1 MKRNIFLLATLT
13 IFIASCGQQSTQN
26 ESNTVEENQ
35 NQQAMLPDKT
45 AFQDTINGKPTDL
58 YILKNQQ
65 GMTAAIT
72 NYGGRVVSLLVPDKT
87 GKLVDVSIG
96 YDNLDTYVNGP
107 ESYFG
112 SLIGRYGNRI
122 GGGSFSLDGEAYSL
136 PTNNGPNTL
145 HGGEKGFQSVVWE
158 VDQASAQRLELS
170 YLSEDMEEGFP
181 GNLSVKVVYT
191 LTDDNALLISYEAET
206 DKKTVVNL
214 TNHTYFNLNG
224 EGSGT
229 ILDHELQFKAD
240 AYTPV
245 DETLIPTG
253 EVASVSGT
261 PFDFQ
266 EPTRIGER
274 IDADHPQI
282 KNGLGY
288 DHNIVL
294 TDADASGDSLRWA
307 AGVLGDQ
314 SGIYMEV
321 LTEEPGVQ
329 FYSGNFL
336 EGANTLKSGAK
347 DDYRTAFCLETQHFP
362 DSPNQPDF
370 PSTVLNPGETY
381 QTRTMYRFSVK
392 E

>member
-1 MKRNIFLLATLT
+1 MKWNIILLATL
-13 IFIASCGQQSTQN
+13 IIIASCGQQKKQTETNTEVMTPNQ
-26 ESNTVEENQ
+26 SN
-35 NQQAMLPDKT
+35 MLPDRA
-45 AFQDTINGKPTDL
+45 AFQDTINGKATDL

-72 NYGGRVVSLLVPDKT
+72 NYGGRVVSLLVPDKS
-87 GKLVDVSIG
+87 GELVDVNIG
-96 YDNLDTYVNGP
+96 FEDLDTYVNGTGT
-107 ESYFG
+107 YFG

-122 GGGSFSLDGEAYSL
+122 AGGSFSLDGETYSL

-145 HGGEKGFQSVVWE
+145 HGGEVGFQDVVWE
-158 VDQASAQRLELS
+158 VGQVTPQSLELN
-170 YLSEDMEEGFP
+170 YLSQDMEEGFP
-181 GNLSVKVVYT
+181 GNLSVKIVYT
-191 LTDDNALLISYEAET
+191 LTDDNALLISYEANT

-214 TNHTYFNLNG
+214 TNHAYFNLNG

-229 ILDHELQFKAD
+229 ILDHVLQFDAD

-245 DETLIPTG
+245 DESLIPTG
-253 EVASVSGT
+253 EIASVAET
-261 PFDFQ
+261 PFDFR
-266 EPTRIGER
+266 EPTHIGER
-274 IDADHPQI
+274 IDTEHEQI

-294 TDADASGDSLRWA
+294 TDTDASGDSLRWA

-329 FYSGNFL
+329 FYSGNFM
-336 EGANTLKSGAK
+336 EGANTLKSEAQ

-370 PSTVLNPGETY
+370 PSTVLSPGETY
-381 QTRTMYRFSVK
+381 QTRTMYHFSIR

>member
-1 MKRNIFLLATLT
+1 MA
-13 IFIASCGQQSTQN
+13 IFIASCGQQGTQN
-26 ESNTVEENQ
+26 ENNTVEENQ
-35 NQQAMLPDKT
+35 NQSSMLPDKT
-45 AFQDTINGKPTDL
+45 AFQDTINGKATDL

-72 NYGGRVVSLLVPDKT
+72 NYGGRVVSLLVPDKS
-87 GKLVDVSIG
+87 GELVDVNIG
-96 YDNLDTYVNGP
+96 FEDLDTYVNGTGT
-107 ESYFG
+107 YFG

-122 GGGSFSLDGEAYSL
+122 AGGSFSLDGETYSL

-145 HGGEKGFQSVVWE
+145 HGGEVGFQDVVWE
-158 VDQASAQRLELS
+158 VGQVTPQSLELN
-170 YLSEDMEEGFP
+170 YLSQDMEEGFP

-191 LTDDNALLISYEAET
+191 LTDDNALLISYEANT

-214 TNHTYFNLNG
+214 TNHAYFNLNG

-229 ILDHELQFKAD
+229 ILDHVLQFDAD

-253 EVASVSGT
+253 EIASVAET
-261 PFDFQ
+261 PFDFR

-274 IDADHPQI
+274 IDTEHEQI

-294 TDADASGDSLRWA
+294 TDTDASGDSLRWA

-314 SGIYMEV
+314 SSIYMKV

-329 FYSGNFL
+329 FYSGNFM
-336 EGANTLKSGAK
+336 EGANTLKSEAQ

-370 PSTVLNPGETY
+370 PSTVLSPGETY
-381 QTRTMYRFSVK
+381 QTRTMYHFSIR

>member
-1 MKRNIFLLATLT
+1 MKRNIILLAIMA
-13 IFIASCGQQSTQN
+13 IFIASCGQQGTQN
-26 ESNTVEENQ
+26 ENNTVEENQ
-35 NQQAMLPDKT
+35 NQSSMLPDKT
-45 AFQDTINGKPTDL
+45 AFQDTINGKATDL

-72 NYGGRVVSLLVPDKT
+72 NYGGRVVSLLVPDKS
-87 GKLVDVSIG
+87 GELVDVNIG
-96 YDNLDTYVNGP
+96 FEDLDTYVNGTGT
-107 ESYFG
+107 YFG

-122 GGGSFSLDGEAYSL
+122 AGGSFSLDGETYSL

-145 HGGEKGFQSVVWE
+145 HGGEVGFQDVVWE
-158 VDQASAQRLELS
+158 VGQVTPQSLELN
-170 YLSEDMEEGFP
+170 YLSQDMEEGFP

-191 LTDDNALLISYEAET
+191 LTDDNALLISYEANT

-214 TNHTYFNLNG
+214 TNHAYFNLNG

-229 ILDHELQFKAD
+229 ILDHVLQFDAD

-253 EVASVSGT
+253 EIASVAET
-261 PFDFQ
+261 PFDFR

-274 IDADHPQI
+274 IDTEHEQI

-294 TDADASGDSLRWA
+294 TDTDASGDSLRWA

-314 SGIYMEV
+314 SSIYMKV

-329 FYSGNFL
+329 FYSGNFM
-336 EGANTLKSGAK
+336 EGANTLKSEAQ

-370 PSTVLNPGETY
+370 PSTVLSPGETY
-381 QTRTMYRFSVK
+381 QTRTMYHFSIR